1 MVKSGWKQVEQPL
14 PSSVLDLVVSRRPYG
29 SDEKQPFS
37 WWVGP
42 SFLSQESSVCQQDIG
57 LDRASISPENI
68 DGHNS
73 MGIGYQNYQR
83 ICVFCGAFDAAGT

>member
-29 SDEKQPFS
+29 SDEWQPFS

-42 SFLSQESSVCQQDIG
+42 SFLSQESSVCQQD
-57 LDRASISPENI
+57 RAEFISPENI

-73 MGIGYQNYQR
+73 MEAIGHWVSELPAHMR
-83 ICVFCGAFDAAGT
+83 FCGAFDAAGT